1 MHTEC
6 EGKFM
11 KKDMLKWYDRKRIWC
26 GLPWT
31 FTKYGMSEDR
41 LFVEKGFF
49 NSQEQ
54 EVRLYRI
61 LNVNLKR
68 TFFQKI
74 FGLGT
79 IHIDSSDKD
88 LGNFDI
94 INIKKSYDV
103 KELISQT
110 VESERIRNRV
120 TAREYMSDN
129 DDNDS
134 DDHDDHDVSYEFEND
149 SDDDK

>member
-1 MHTEC
+1 MR
-6 EGKFM
+6 GKIYEE
-11 KKDMLKWYDRKRIWC
+11 MLKWYDLKRIWC

>member
-1 MHTEC
+1 
-6 EGKFM
+6 M

-129 DDNDS
+129 YDNDS

>member
-1 MHTEC
+1 
-6 EGKFM
+6 M

-129 DDNDS
+129 DDNDT
-134 DDHDDHDVSYEFEND
+134 DDHDVSYEFEND

>member
-1 MHTEC
+1 
-6 EGKFM
+6 M

>member
-1 MHTEC
+1 MR
-6 EGKFM
+6 GKI
-11 KKDMLKWYDRKRIWC
+11 YEER
-26 GLPWT
+26 
-31 FTKYGMSEDR
+31 Y
-41 LFVEKGFF
+41 VEM
-49 NSQEQ
+49 
-54 EVRLYRI
+54 VRPQAHMVRTSLDIYKIRDEWRQT
-61 LNVNLKR
+61 LW

>member
-1 MHTEC
+1 
-6 EGKFM
+6 M

-134 DDHDDHDVSYEFEND
+134 DDHNDHDVSYEFEND